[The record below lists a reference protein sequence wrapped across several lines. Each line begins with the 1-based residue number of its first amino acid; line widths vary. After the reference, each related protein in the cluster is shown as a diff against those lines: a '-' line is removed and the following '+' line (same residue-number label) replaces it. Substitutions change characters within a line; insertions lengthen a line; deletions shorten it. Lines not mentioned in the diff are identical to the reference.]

1 MKTEKLYKIAEELN
15 IRLDFFPLPLNKS
28 VAVSLNDRYYI
39 ALDPREVTSPAR
51 ERVCLAH
58 ELGHCET
65 GSFYNAYSPFDV
77 RAKHEQKADKW
88 AIEKLV
94 PLSELKTALKEGYA
108 DNAALADHF
117 SVTEDFIDK
126 ALKYYADK

>member
-1 MKTEKLYKIAEELN
+1 MKTEKLYKIAEELD
-15 IRLDFFPLPLNKS
+15 IRLDFFPLPFNKS
-28 VAVSLNDRYYI
+28 VAVSLNDRCYI
-39 ALDPREVTSPAR
+39 ALDPRYVSTPAR

-65 GSFYNAYSPFDV
+65 GSFYNAYSPFDL
-77 RAKHEQKADKW
+77 REKHDQKADKW
-88 AIEKLV
+88 AIQKLV
-94 PLSELKTALKEGYA
+94 PLNELKTALKEGCA
-108 DNAALADHF
+108 DTAALADHF